1 MQGLRNRFA
10 ADEIIAVIEPRSH
23 TMSLGTLRDELSTCC
38 AAADSVYWF
47 RGENIKWD
55 LTEVVHASV
64 VRATMDDDLN
74 HLIRTLSYTAAA
86 EAPAPHRHHEQRRD
100 SAVSIASWPRR

>member
-1 MQGLRNRFA
+1 
-10 ADEIIAVIEPRSH
+10 
-23 TMSLGTLRDELSTCC
+23 MSLGTLRDELSTCC

-74 HLIRTLSYTAAA
+74 HLIRTLTAL
-86 EAPAPHRHHEQRRD
+86 PAPKHRRHIVIMSNGGFGGIHRKLAESLK
-100 SAVSIASWPRR
+100 SAA